1 MVARVGN
8 ELFISKAERWDR
20 NYVNRIHYRIST
32 KSSITEFSIST
43 ERLVPHLNT
52 IEMILQPIYPQVMFE
67 GENSCQK
74 MMMQNKHS
82 IIRSVRGTILH
93 NSRGIIPKFIGNN
106 PSRRLL
112 IMITASQSSSPV
124 RFINKVTGESCAFV
138 SKRKLYLVATRLA
151 HFTHVCQIS
160 PTKNS

>member
-1 MVARVGN
+1 
-8 ELFISKAERWDR
+8 
-20 NYVNRIHYRIST
+20 
-32 KSSITEFSIST
+32 
-43 ERLVPHLNT
+43 
-52 IEMILQPIYPQVMFE
+52 MILQPIYPQVIFG

-74 MMMQNKHS
+74 MMMQNKNS

-93 NSRGIIPKFIGNN
+93 NSRGIIPKFIANN

-138 SKRKLYLVATRLA
+138 SERKLYLVATRLA
-151 HFTHVCQIS
+151 HFTHVCQFR
-160 PTKNS
+160 PTKTPENNSSKIFFQNVTYIESSLYVLVTSACVTTTL